1 MTETASS
8 VLAKGAPTSHGASR
22 SSVLHVRASSKA
34 PGSPREPRESRA
46 GFKLHQELRATFH
59 ESPLGHHVGVRSTE
73 RPDAILAHLRSRRA
87 AGRGKNMLIN
97 TSPRRP
103 NRERVR
109 YIKEAL
115 RAALGL
121 PDDAT
126 VTVTELACLE
136 EGCAPIETVVALL
149 RPDAPPLQHKF
160 HKPTDAI
167 DAADLVQVCEAWG
180 FDVQIPIPAPLSQE
194 N

>member
-1 MTETASS
+1 
-8 VLAKGAPTSHGASR
+8 
-22 SSVLHVRASSKA
+22 
-34 PGSPREPRESRA
+34 
-46 GFKLHQELRATFH
+46 
-59 ESPLGHHVGVRSTE
+59 
-73 RPDAILAHLRSRRA
+73 
-87 AGRGKNMLIN
+87 MLIN

-115 RAALGL
+115 RTALNL
-121 PDDAT
+121 PDDTT

-149 RPDAPPLQHKF
+149 RPDAPPLQHKL

-167 DAADLVQVCEAWG
+167 DAEDLVQVCKAWG
-180 FDVQIPIPAPLSQE
+180 VDVQIPIPAPLPQE